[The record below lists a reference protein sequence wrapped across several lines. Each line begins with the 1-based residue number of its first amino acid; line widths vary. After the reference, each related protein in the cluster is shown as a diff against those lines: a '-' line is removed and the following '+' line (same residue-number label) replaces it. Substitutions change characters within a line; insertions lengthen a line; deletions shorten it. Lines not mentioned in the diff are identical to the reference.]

1 MTWLELKEQI
11 RDLGFEEDS
20 TMNDYNS
27 IVINASNRAVN
38 FILKT
43 IVEKYQGYFQ
53 LKLSTDTKTWKVP
66 SISKITSSTDDAA
79 QINLPDKVID
89 LVPLLA
95 AHYVWLDD
103 DIQKS
108 TQYWNEYDD
117 LKNQLIEDMQRP
129 VKCVFGEGLW
139 W

>member
-66 SISKITSSTDDAA
+66 SISKITSSTDDTAP
-79 QINLPDKVID
+79 INLPDKVID